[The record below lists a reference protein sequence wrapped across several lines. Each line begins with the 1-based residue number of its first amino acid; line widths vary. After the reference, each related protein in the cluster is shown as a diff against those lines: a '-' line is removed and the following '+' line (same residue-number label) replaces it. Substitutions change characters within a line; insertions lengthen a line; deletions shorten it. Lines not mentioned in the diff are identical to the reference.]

1 MNNWIQSKAGPA
13 VEVVTSSA
21 IPSPAASACQRA
33 RDTWPSAE
41 EIEKILS
48 WLI

>member
-1 MNNWIQSKAGPA
+1 MNNLIQSKAGAA
-13 VEVVTSSA
+13 VEVVTPST

-33 RDTWPSAE
+33 RDTWPSGE
-41 EIEKILS
+41 ENEKILS